1 MNASKLANSNV
12 LVVGG
17 AGFVGSNLV
26 KRLLEL
32 NVSLVHVVDNLL
44 SAEKINVPDH
54 PAVRFSAVSI
64 TDDALL
70 ASLKD
75 EYDYVF
81 HLSTYHGNQSSIHD
95 PLADHEN
102 NTLTTLKLYERLKGF
117 KRLKKVVYSAAGC
130 SIAEKTFDDA
140 KATEETDI
148 VSLHNNDSPY
158 SMSKIFGEF
167 YSVYYHKQHQLPTVR
182 ARFQN
187 VYGPGEILGAGQ
199 WRGTPATVWRN
210 VTPTFV
216 YKSLKGMPLPLE
228 NGGVATRDFI
238 FVTDVADGLIAC
250 AADGTPG
257 GVYNIASGK
266 ETSIADLAAKIN
278 EITGNSTELD
288 RLPKRPWDNSGKRFG
303 SPEKARRELGF
314 EATVDIAD
322 GLQRT
327 IDWTRSNLEMIERTM
342 AKHTDKVAA
351 FNQGK

>member
-1 MNASKLANSNV
+1 MNESKLANSNV

-32 NVSLVHVVDNLL
+32 NANLVHVVDNLL

-64 TDDALL
+64 TDDTLL

-81 HLSTYHGNQSSIHD
+81 HLSTYHGNQSSIYD

-238 FVTDVADGLIAC
+238 FVTDVANGLIAC

-314 EATVDIAD
+314 EAKVDIAD

-327 IDWTRSNLEMIERTM
+327 IDWTRNNLDLIERTM
-342 AKHTDKVAA
+342 AKHADKVAE